1 MERCKNK
8 EKMIFFSIHKTTWDR
23 LRLFSGGALSV
34 ALNRLV
40 AYEAE
45 ISDVAPLI
53 TEKHLNAIDRRLL
66 TIYGV
71 VENCLKQKKYIS
83 NVILDHR

>member
-1 MERCKNK
+1 
-8 EKMIFFSIHKTTWDR
+8 
-23 LRLFSGGALSV
+23 LRLFSGGALST
-34 ALNRLV
+34 ALNRLL
-40 AYEAE
+40 AHEAE

-53 TEKHLNAIDRRLL
+53 TEEHLNAMDRRLL

-71 VENCLKQKKYIS
+71 VENCLKQKKYVS